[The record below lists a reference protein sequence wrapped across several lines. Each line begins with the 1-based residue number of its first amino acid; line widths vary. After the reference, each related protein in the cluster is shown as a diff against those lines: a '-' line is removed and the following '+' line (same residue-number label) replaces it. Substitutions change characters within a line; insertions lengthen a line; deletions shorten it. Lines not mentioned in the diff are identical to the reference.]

1 MPPFSNTPTSDPAE
15 SDSRRLLRFNREV
28 LAQALSLVAAHDGP
42 GRPALAGPVGAHLR
56 HIVEH
61 YEALLGTVAGT
72 APIDYDRRARDRELE
87 RCPALA
93 RQRLTALQQRLAGD
107 LLLDTPLQVRG
118 RGGLAGEF
126 EFAVGSTL
134 GRELVFVASHAVHH
148 YALLQTHCAANG
160 VELPADFGKAPA
172 TVAHER
178 ALAASSAAA
187 AAAATE
193 TPKPRPTKESSCP
206 ALLLPA

>member
-1 MPPFSNTPTSDPAE
+1 MPQPTNTPTSAPLDSA
-15 SDSRRLLRFNREV
+15 SDAWRLLRFNRKV

-61 YEALLGTVAGT
+61 YEALLGAAADRARV
-72 APIDYDRRARDRELE
+72 DYDRRPRDRAIE

-107 LLLDTPLQVRG
+107 LALDTPLQVRG

-126 EFAVGSTL
+126 EFTVGSTL
-134 GRELVFVASHAVHH
+134 GRELAFVASHAVHH
-148 YALLQTHCAANG
+148 YALLKTHCAERG
-160 VELPADFGKAPA
+160 IELPADFGKAPA

-178 ALAASSAAA
+178 AAATAASK
-187 AAAATE
+187 
-193 TPKPRPTKESSCP
+193 TPKPLRPKETSCT
-206 ALLLPA
+206 ALPLTA